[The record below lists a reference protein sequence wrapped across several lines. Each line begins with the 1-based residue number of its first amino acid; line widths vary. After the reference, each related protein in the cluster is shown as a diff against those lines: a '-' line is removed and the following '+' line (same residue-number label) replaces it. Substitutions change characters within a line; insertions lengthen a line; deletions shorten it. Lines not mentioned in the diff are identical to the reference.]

1 MNCPGCYNQ
10 CRDGAKFCSKCG
22 YRFDSPATIPPTAPI
37 QFVEIQSQL
46 PYQQPSVGYAME
58 PFKPQQFPP
67 ALMDLSDLKRKAR
80 NIVILF
86 STVAAGLTVMWLPV
100 IDLFFILPL
109 LCYMVV
115 SIARIFGQKLTVDMA
130 KELIITCFAGSL
142 SFLGSYVCGKF
153 IPFIGGL
160 LTAPVIFACTYGIGD
175 VAIAYFSQEGKI
187 SRAQMRDIYSTSF
200 QNSKKYYSG
209 DLNEAKDSLENIKE
223 YLDPHEYEKIKKR
236 LG

>member
-1 MNCPGCYNQ
+1 MTCPGCYNQ

-22 YRFDSPATIPPTAPI
+22 YRFDSPSTLPPPTAPI
-37 QFVEIQSQL
+37 QSVENQ
-46 PYQQPSVGYAME
+46 YQQQSAGYAME
-58 PFKPQQFPP
+58 PYIPQQNI
-67 ALMDLSDLKRKAR
+67 LSVSQIEVSDLKRKAR
-80 NIVILF
+80 KIVMLF
-86 STVAAGLTVMWLPV
+86 STVAAGLTLMWLPF

-115 SIARIFGQKLTVDMA
+115 TVARIFGQKLTVDMA
-130 KELIITCFAGSL
+130 KELIITCFAGSM
-142 SFLGSYVCGKF
+142 SFLGAYACGKF
-153 IPFIGGL
+153 IPFIGGI
-160 LTAPVIFACTYGIGD
+160 LTAPLIFACTYGIGD
-175 VAIAYFSQEGKI
+175 VAIAYFSQEGKL

-223 YLDPHEYEKIKKR
+223 YIDPNEYDKIKKR